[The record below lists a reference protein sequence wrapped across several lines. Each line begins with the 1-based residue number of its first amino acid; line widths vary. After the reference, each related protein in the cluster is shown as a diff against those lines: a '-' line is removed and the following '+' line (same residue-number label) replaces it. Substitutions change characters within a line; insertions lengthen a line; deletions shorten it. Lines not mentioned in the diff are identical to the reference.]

1 MGRRAAD
8 RRGGARAAAG
18 ACWKRSA
25 AAPPARATAAR
36 PPGSRMLIWERRGH
50 ARDRRLRGLLNGLLG
65 GMSGGGEEDGG
76 LHGAC
81 DLLSVRRATCRS
93 HVLVGGPRSVRAYRV
108 RASWSVSRGG
118 GRDLSAG
125 TVGLPSGSQA
135 AHPHSRAPPPTPSPR
150 PPAGERTARRTRKH
164 DTGLTTQLGR
174 RNEEGPLF
182 PQTPVF
188 RPLGSHRRVH
198 SFRREAARPVGVEGA
213 HHQR

>member
-1 MGRRAAD
+1 
-8 RRGGARAAAG
+8 
-18 ACWKRSA
+18 
-25 AAPPARATAAR
+25 
-36 PPGSRMLIWERRGH
+36 MLIWERRGH

-93 HVLVGGPRSVRAYRV
+93 HVLVGGPRAPGPRV
-108 RASWSVSRGG
+108 VEHLPGARGG
-118 GRDLSAG
+118 ISPPGPLGFPQAPKLHIRTRAHRRRLLPR
-125 TVGLPSGSQA
+125 GLPGG
-135 AHPHSRAPPPTPSPR
+135 
-150 PPAGERTARRTRKH
+150 PAGGRAARRTRKH

-188 RPLGSHRRVH
+188 RPLRRHRRVH
-198 SFRREAARPVGVEGA
+198 SFRREAARRVGVEGP
-213 HHQR
+213 HQS